1 MTIEEAAVF
10 WYLQENLSP
19 EQKQKLVELRQE
31 LEQSDVLLAEA
42 GLADDNALLRF
53 LKARQW
59 NVHRAAKMYQAM
71 AAWRQEQHL
80 DQVMNEQFPEL
91 PLVRQRYPQFFHK
104 TDRWGRPVWIE
115 LLGHIDVDALLKVT
129 TIERFLRY
137 HIQCCES
144 FRQVKLPACSAAA
157 GRPILTQTIILDMSG
172 LSPTRHFTL
181 TVQRFLHTLSQIDS
195 ANFPEHLGCM
205 LMINTPLLFRSFW
218 SVIKGFLDERTLAK
232 IKVLGSNYKSELLA
246 VVAPENLPVQFG
258 GLSPCTEM
266 RDVGPWQDPAIIA
279 RCPALRKAVAAGLL
293 QTDRTLV
300 PSDSSNSLQRG
311 SSGLIG
317 AGSGVDSGSVSSEE
331 GCSAEQRVCV
341 EGLVAA

>member
-115 LLGHIDVDALLKVT
+115 LLGHIDVDALLKVST
-129 TIERFLRY
+129 FGTGQQQQRA
-137 HIQCCES
+137 
-144 FRQVKLPACSAAA
+144 RQ
-157 GRPILTQTIILDMSG
+157 
-172 LSPTRHFTL
+172 
-181 TVQRFLHTLSQIDS
+181 
-195 ANFPEHLGCM
+195 
-205 LMINTPLLFRSFW
+205 
-218 SVIKGFLDERTLAK
+218 
-232 IKVLGSNYKSELLA
+232 
-246 VVAPENLPVQFG
+246 
-258 GLSPCTEM
+258 
-266 RDVGPWQDPAIIA
+266 
-279 RCPALRKAVAAGLL
+279 
-293 QTDRTLV
+293 
-300 PSDSSNSLQRG
+300 
-311 SSGLIG
+311 
-317 AGSGVDSGSVSSEE
+317 
-331 GCSAEQRVCV
+331 
-341 EGLVAA
+341 

>member
-1 MTIEEAAVF
+1 M
-10 WYLQENLSP
+10 
-19 EQKQKLVELRQE
+19 
-31 LEQSDVLLAEA
+31 
-42 GLADDNALLRF
+42 
-53 LKARQW
+53 
-59 NVHRAAKMYQAM
+59 
-71 AAWRQEQHL
+71 
-80 DQVMNEQFPEL
+80 
-91 PLVRQRYPQFFHK
+91 PQ
-104 TDRWGRPVWIE
+104 
-115 LLGHIDVDALLKVT
+115 
-129 TIERFLRY
+129 
-137 HIQCCES
+137 
-144 FRQVKLPACSAAA
+144 
-157 GRPILTQTIILDMSG
+157 
-172 LSPTRHFTL
+172 
-181 TVQRFLHTLSQIDS
+181 
-195 ANFPEHLGCM
+195 
-205 LMINTPLLFRSFW
+205 
-218 SVIKGFLDERTLAK
+218 
-232 IKVLGSNYKSELLA
+232 VLGSNYKSELLA